1 MSNITTCII
10 TAHGLT
16 DEHCIS
22 GPVSNDTEMWV
33 QDMFLRQENFVGFLL
48 SD

>member
-16 DEHCIS
+16 DEHCMS
-22 GPVSNDTEMWV
+22 GSVSYDTEMGV
-33 QDMFLRQENFVGFLL
+33 EDMFLGQENFVGFLL